1 MSNAARLSVG
11 KNLILPNPTKDPT
24 KKAENV
30 QIAQVKQADKKPETK
45 VTPEKPKTPAKT
57 EPAKDPQVISYGSY
71 SLNLKI
77 TK

>member
-11 KNLILPNPTKDPT
+11 KSLILPNPTKDPV
-24 KKAENV
+24 KKPENV
-30 QIAQVKQADKKPETK
+30 QIAQIKPADKKPEAK
-45 VTPEKPKTPAKT
+45 VTPEKPKTVAKA

-71 SLNLKI
+71 SLNLKV